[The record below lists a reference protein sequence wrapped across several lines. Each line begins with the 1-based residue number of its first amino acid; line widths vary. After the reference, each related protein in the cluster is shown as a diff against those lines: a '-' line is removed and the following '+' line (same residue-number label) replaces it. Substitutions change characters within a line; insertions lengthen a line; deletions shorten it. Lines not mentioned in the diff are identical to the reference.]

1 MKTRGKRFVL
11 AMIQLVSNFRKRR
24 KVWGGSPLIWSGTVV
39 EVNGRAVL
47 VEEEAGEPCHWIE
60 IKNQKPEML

>member
-1 MKTRGKRFVL
+1 
-11 AMIQLVSNFRKRR
+11 
-24 KVWGGSPLIWSGTVV
+24 VV